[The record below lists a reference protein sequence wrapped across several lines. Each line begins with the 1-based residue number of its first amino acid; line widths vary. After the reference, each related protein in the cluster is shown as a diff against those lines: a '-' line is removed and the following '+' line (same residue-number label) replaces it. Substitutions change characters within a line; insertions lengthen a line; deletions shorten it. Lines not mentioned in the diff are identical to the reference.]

1 MGLDKDIFKLTR
13 KMSSDLA
20 AFSALEKRL
29 VELERRVHGTQMNKN
44 EEMIIVPK
52 LTGIAQEV
60 GDCIGKRERIVPLFR
75 RLNELEKHLEPAS
88 ATESGLS
95 LEARAELI
103 LNEEKQIRQSNNL
116 LEQVK
121 AKKSVLDSE
130 TLKNVP
136 SMEGKLLELT
146 KLHLDQQ
153 SQCEDWSNEALDLV
167 EQYNG
172 LIDTLSQTFV
182 EYDKV
187 LTAAE
192 EVAEIK

>member
-1 MGLDKDIFKLTR
+1 
-13 KMSSDLA
+13 MSSDLA

-29 VELERRVHGTQMNKN
+29 EELERRVHGAQMNKN
-44 EEMIIVPK
+44 EEMIVVPK
-52 LTGIAQEV
+52 LTGIAQEI
-60 GDCIGKRERIVPLFR
+60 GDSIGKKDRIVPLFR

-103 LNEEKQIRQSNNL
+103 LNEEKQIRQTNNF

-146 KLHLDQQ
+146 KLHLHQQ
-153 SQCEDWSNEALDLV
+153 NQCEEWSNEALELV
-167 EQYNG
+167 EQYNEV
-172 LIDTLSQTFV
+172 IDTLTQTFI

-192 EVAEIK
+192 EAAEIK

>member
-1 MGLDKDIFKLTR
+1 LVSYFTFNFK
-13 KMSSDLA
+13 
-20 AFSALEKRL
+20 
-29 VELERRVHGTQMNKN
+29 KN
-44 EEMIIVPK
+44 LI
-52 LTGIAQEV
+52 TGIAQEI
-60 GDCIGKRERIVPLFR
+60 GDCIGKKERIVPLFR

-95 LEARAELI
+95 LEARAEVI
-103 LNEEKQIRQSNNL
+103 LNEEKQLRQTNNL

-121 AKKSVLDSE
+121 SKKSVLDSE
-130 TLKNVP
+130 TLKNVA

-172 LIDTLSQTFV
+172 LIDTLTQTFV

-192 EVAEIK
+192 EAAEIK